1 MKIVSI
7 LLSLL
12 FSFTVHSQSEWEIE
26 LSTKMPNPRMGVWN
40 KGDYTI
46 LVTLDSISTHLRRC
60 QQSMTKAI
68 DYYGDKDSNLVNYFN
83 GSSKRYNLAATLI
96 EEAKNGFD
104 LQTLIIYDGI
114 EDTNQNI
121 GNSRILENYIK
132 QLVEQQKALVFF
144 KGQRIFKLCCI
155 SEMNNQGR
163 LESVSD
169 ILNQGYTIKTFYDQR
184 DNCIFY
190 EYVHLGW

>member
-1 MKIVSI
+1 
-7 LLSLL
+7 
-12 FSFTVHSQSEWEIE
+12 VHSQSEWEIE

>member
-1 MKIVSI
+1 MKIACI

-12 FSFTVHSQSEWEIE
+12 FSFSSHSQSEWEIE
-26 LSTKMPNPRMGVWN
+26 LSSRPPDNRMGVWA

-46 LVTLDSISTHLRRC
+46 LVTLDSISAHLRRC

-83 GSSKRYNLAATLI
+83 GSSKRYNIAATLT

-104 LQTLIIYDGI
+104 LQTLIIYDGV
-114 EDTNQNI
+114 EDTNQHI

-132 QLVEQQKALVFF
+132 QLVEQQKALVFY
-144 KGQRIFKLCCI
+144 KGQRIFKLCCV
-155 SEMNNQGR
+155 SEMNNGGR

-169 ILNQGYTIKTFYDQR
+169 ILNHGYETRTFYDQPE
-184 DNCIFY
+184 NCIFH
-190 EYVHLGW
+190 EYIILGW

>member
-1 MKIVSI
+1 MK
-7 LLSLL
+7 LL
-12 FSFTVHSQSEWEIE
+12 FIHLFLLFTTSAHSQSEWVIE
-26 LSTKMPNPRMGVWN
+26 LSTKMPESRMGVWT

-68 DYYGDKDSNLVNYFN
+68 DYYGDKDSNLVNYFT
-83 GSSKRYNLAATLI
+83 GSSKRYNLAATLT
-96 EEAKNGFD
+96 EGAKNGFD
-104 LQTLIIYDGI
+104 LQTLIIYDGV
-114 EDTNQNI
+114 EDINQNI
-121 GNSRILENYIK
+121 GNSRILENYIE

-144 KGQRIFKLCCI
+144 KGQRIFKLCRI
-155 SEMNNQGR
+155 SEMNNGGR

-169 ILNQGYTIKTFYDQR
+169 MLNHGYEIRTFYDQPE
-184 DNCIFY
+184 NCIFY

>member
-1 MKIVSI
+1 MKWICI
-7 LLSLL
+7 QFILL
-12 FSFTVHSQSEWEIE
+12 FSFSAHSQSEWVTE
-26 LSTKMPNPRMGVWN
+26 LSTKMPDPRMGVWT

-46 LVTLDSISTHLRRC
+46 SVTLDTISTHLRRC

-68 DYYGDKDSNLVNYFN
+68 DYYGAKDSNLVNYFT
-83 GSSKRYNLAATLI
+83 GSSKRYNLAATHT

-104 LQTLIIYDGI
+104 LQTLIIYEGV

-132 QLVEQQKALVFF
+132 QLVEQQKALVYY
-144 KGQRIFKLCCI
+144 KGQRIFKLCSI
-155 SEMNNQGR
+155 SEMSNGGR
-163 LESVSD
+163 LESASD
-169 ILNQGYTIKTFYDQR
+169 ILNHGYEIRTFYDQPE
-184 DNCIFY
+184 NCIFY